1 MKAVSSFFKKVATS
15 ASKLTGGASL
25 RGKRAFNAY
34 HSQDYEAMVRLCAQ
48 MSPAQFIKEVKEDEI
63 NIMHHCAVHD
73 NFDALAALCAL
84 PYFKEVV
91 NDDSNESGWTPL
103 LTACAQSNKSDLRF
117 IKLLVENGANLLKT
131 KRDDGLASI
140 HFAAS
145 NNDVHLLDYI
155 LTNTDNKKSVS
166 NLANKEGW
174 TPAHFAGFLNNFDS
188 LNLLIENG
196 AELTTKNKNNLSS
209 FDEIVRNDHS
219 DLFECVWPYAKNLKR
234 DMN

>member
-1 MKAVSSFFKKVATS
+1 
-15 ASKLTGGASL
+15 
-25 RGKRAFNAY
+25 
-34 HSQDYEAMVRLCAQ
+34 MVHLCAQ
-48 MSPAQFIKEVKEDEI
+48 MSPAQFINEVKEDNI
-63 NIMHHCAVHD
+63 NILHHCAVQD
-73 NFDALAALCAL
+73 NYDALVALCAL
-84 PYFKEVV
+84 PFFEQVV

-103 LTACAQSNKSDLRF
+103 LTACAQSNKSDLRL
-117 IKLLVENGANLLKT
+117 IKLLVENGANLMKA
-131 KRDDGLASI
+131 KKDDGLVSI

-155 LTNTDNKKSVS
+155 LSQADNTKRISNITNN
-166 NLANKEGW
+166 EGW

-196 AELTTKNKNNLSS
+196 AELNEKNKNGLSC

-234 DMN
+234 DMNQVSNLRNLSHKRWKVITHSYN